1 MPCPEGTIMSL
12 TRKTALMLAT
22 LLFVMLGLNFLVLK
36 QTIEPSFVKIEQ
48 DQALTNA
55 NRIKNA
61 ITREVDY
68 LASISSDWAFWTDT
82 RKFILD
88 RNQAYVDANLMPS
101 SLTGLKV
108 DALLIYDLRGQLRW
122 GMVLDEDAETQ
133 LGVSDTFG
141 PVLAW
146 SGDIIRK
153 AEHGKE
159 DISTGIIRTNK
170 GLMMIA
176 SAPIL
181 TNESEGPAVGSLVFG
196 RFLKGSTVT
205 RIATQTSVPF
215 TLVKPKE
222 IAELNLPIPADL
234 KTNYL
239 AVGERTLDV
248 YSPLIGN
255 NGLNLALIK
264 SQTARDITLV
274 GAATIRKTGIA
285 LAIGA
290 LLVVALM
297 ALALRGLLINPL
309 RRLTQS
315 VLRVGETD
323 DLLMDLDVTRK
334 DEIGQ
339 LANEARNTFRQ
350 LHQAREQV
358 RQQSYYTGVLE
369 MSAGLM
375 HNIRNTLNPIGIGA
389 WRAKE
394 IIEESRLSKLPIAL
408 AKLNDNKLDEN
419 AKAKVMTYLQ
429 GATEAVSNDHSRLY
443 ELLESVSAE
452 VRTVSA
458 ILDAHNAVNRPELMS
473 EKVDLRLVLEQAMKE
488 LPITDGLQ
496 LNVKIPDVLP
506 QVEGNHLLLRQVVSN
521 LLVNSSEAIQA
532 AKKSSSIIEVNAV
545 ISKQG
550 TMAITIKDD
559 GEGFTA
565 NNRAKL
571 FERGYSTRK
580 TKSGGLGLHWC
591 ANTVRAMAGE
601 LKLDSPGKGQG
612 ATATVELKIASASA
626 GRAA

>member
-1 MPCPEGTIMSL
+1 MSL
-12 TRKTALMLAT
+12 TRKTALMLGT

-61 ITREVDY
+61 IEREVDY
-68 LASISSDWAFWTDT
+68 LSSISSDWAFWTDT

-88 RNQAYVDANLMPS
+88 RDEAYVEANLVPA

-122 GMVLDEDAETQ
+122 GMVLDQDAETQ

-153 AEHGKE
+153 AEHGEE
-159 DISTGIIRTNK
+159 DIATGIIRTNK

-181 TNESEGPAVGSLVFG
+181 NNENKGPAVGSLVFG
-196 RFLKGSTVT
+196 RFLEGNTAA

-215 TLVKPKE
+215 TLLKPRE
-222 IAELNLPIPADL
+222 VAELNLPIAADL
-234 KTNYL
+234 NTSYL
-239 AVGERTLDV
+239 AVGDQTVDV
-248 YSPLIGN
+248 YSPLVGN

-274 GAATIRKTGIA
+274 GAATIRNTAIA

-315 VLRVGETD
+315 VLQVGKTD
-323 DLLMDLDVTRK
+323 DLLMDLDVNRK
-334 DEIGQ
+334 DEIGM

-350 LHQAREQV
+350 LHEAREQV

-408 AKLNDNKLDEN
+408 AKLNDNKLDDN

-429 GATEAVSNDHSRLY
+429 GATEAVSNDHSKLY

-458 ILDAHNAVNRPELMS
+458 ILDAHNAVNRPELMC
-473 EKVDLRLVLEQAMKE
+473 EKVDLSLVLEQAMKE

-506 QVEGNHLLLRQVVSN
+506 HVEGNHLLLRQVVSN

-532 AKKSSSIIEVNAV
+532 AKKSSSTIEVNAV

-550 TMAITIKDD
+550 IMAITIKDD
-559 GEGFTA
+559 GEGFAA

-626 GRAA
+626 ERAA